1 MRNSAHAKTETEG
14 TLGDRVAPPPRSRVK
29 RALAWVTI
37 WFLLAGISTTLHMFT
52 WVWATPKA
60 VLGEDSPAM
69 KKAAGLAVLPTVP
82 GWIVVTRIN
91 GGLDGRSVWFA
102 FASSA
107 VGWMPWVGGAWC
119 VLRVRRALL
128 NRGRGG
134 ASTDAE
140 AARPTAGSDQPAVS
154 SFGGV
159 DLSRRRLLVDGAG
172 LSVGV
177 LGAGT
182 FAGSVLVA
190 PWSVGVRQFVVE
202 IEGLAPEHEDLVI
215 AFISDTHFGPR
226 VPAEQIVQ
234 AASIAARMHAD
245 VYVLGGDYIH
255 NGSAYAEGAAALL
268 EPVISSGKC
277 VAVLGNHDNYFDST
291 ESVIK
296 ALKKHGAMV
305 LRNQTVYLNG
315 KLRLQTEP
323 PAPGEAALALTGMAD
338 LWTEVCDARGA
349 LRGVDERTPRVI
361 ISHNPDLAEHADFA
375 RGTNEKPKLRADLML
390 SGHTHGGQVRLPLIG
405 QPIVPSD
412 FGQKYVS
419 GLAVSPGGFPVVTS
433 NGVGV
438 SILPLR
444 FNVPAEVLKIRLK
457 RKRSV

>member
-1 MRNSAHAKTETEG
+1 MSDATQTHAEDAGAKSGKG
-14 TLGDRVAPPPRSRVK
+14 TSPNRGRFV
-29 RALAWVTI
+29 RALAWLSL
-37 WFLLAGISTTLHMFT
+37 WMLLTTTSTVLHMFT
-52 WVWATPKA
+52 WVWATPQA
-60 VLGEDSPAM
+60 VLGQDSPAM

-82 GWIVVTRIN
+82 GWIIVTRIN
-91 GGLDGRSVWFA
+91 GGLDGRSMWFA
-102 FASSA
+102 FAASA
-107 VGWMPWVGGAWC
+107 VGWMPWVGGVWC
-119 VLRVRRALL
+119 VLRVRRAVLK
-128 NRGRGG
+128 RGSNAKSADV
-134 ASTDAE
+134 ASTPAGVT
-140 AARPTAGSDQPAVS
+140 RTTAGSSRVR
-154 SFGGV
+154 V

-172 LSVGV
+172 LSVGA

-182 FAGSVLVA
+182 LSGSVLVA

-226 VPAEQIVQ
+226 VPAEQIVA
-234 AASIAARMHAD
+234 AASIAAQMRPD
-245 VYVLGGDYIH
+245 IYVLGGDYIH

-277 VAVLGNHDNYFDST
+277 VAVLGNHDNYFEST
-291 ESVIK
+291 QAVVK
-296 ALKKHGAMV
+296 ALTKHGAMV
-305 LRNQTVYLNG
+305 LRNQTVYVD
-315 KLRLQTEP
+315 RTRSIRTEAP
-323 PAPGEAALALTGMAD
+323 PTGEAALALTGMAD
-338 LWTEVCDARGA
+338 LWTDACDARSA

-375 RGTNEKPKLRADLML
+375 RGTSDQPKLRADLML

-419 GLAVSPGGFPVVTS
+419 GLAMSPGGFPVITS

-444 FNVPAEVLKIRLK
+444 FNVPAEVLQIRLK
-457 RKRSV
+457 RKRSG

>member
-1 MRNSAHAKTETEG
+1 MSDEAQDHAADAESKLDG
-14 TLGDRVAPPPRSRVK
+14 KAAPSRSRFV
-29 RALAWVTI
+29 RASAWLSLWLMLT
-37 WFLLAGISTTLHMFT
+37 GISTTLHMFT
-52 WVWATPKA
+52 WVWATPEE
-60 VLGEDSPAM
+60 VLGEDSPTM

-91 GGLDGRSVWFA
+91 GGLDGRSVGFA
-102 FASSA
+102 TAASA
-107 VGWMPWVGGAWC
+107 VGWMPWVAGAWC
-119 VLRVRRALL
+119 ALRIRWALL
-128 NRGRGG
+128 KRGTARRSPVESAPDSGVIG
-134 ASTDAE
+134 TASN
-140 AARPTAGSDQPAVS
+140 PPS
-154 SFGGV
+154 GGV

-172 LSVGV
+172 LSVGA

-182 FAGSVLVA
+182 LSGSVLVA
-190 PWSVGVRQFVVE
+190 PWSVRERQFVVE

-234 AASIAARMHAD
+234 AASLAAQMRPD

-277 VAVLGNHDNYFDST
+277 VAVLGNHDNYFAST
-291 ESVIK
+291 ESVVK
-296 ALKKHGAMV
+296 ALTKHGAMV
-305 LRNQTVYLNG
+305 LRNQTVYIDG
-315 KLRLQTEP
+315 ALRIRTDA
-323 PAPGEAALALTGMAD
+323 PAPGEASLALTGVAD
-338 LWTEVCDARGA
+338 LWTDVCDARAA

-361 ISHNPDLAEHADFA
+361 ISHNPDLAEHVDFA
-375 RGTNEKPKLRADLML
+375 RGTSDKPKLRADLML

-412 FGQKYVS
+412 HGQKYVS
-419 GLAVSPGGFPVVTS
+419 GLAIAPGGFPVITS

-444 FNVPAEVLKIRLK
+444 FNVPAEVLKLRLK